1 MSLTFSFASIRDV
14 LSKLER
20 DSTRMR
26 TEEMNGDRFFDFVVT
41 AYSMID
47 WVKRDPSVPASAKQP
62 HEIQWLYS
70 NQWIKVCGD
79 LATAVKHFALT
90 TRHPTTSATTSETGF
105 GVGRFGMGG
114 YGVGE
119 ESIELTLN
127 DGTKLNALDVVQGAI
142 SAWKTFFQVH
152 SV

>member
-20 DSTRMR
+20 DSERML
-26 TEEMNGDRFFDFVVT
+26 TEGMTGDRFFDFVVT

-62 HEIQWLYS
+62 HEIQGLYS
-70 NQWIKVCGD
+70 NQWIRVCGD
-79 LATAVKHFALT
+79 LATAAKHFTLT
-90 TRHPTTSATTSETGF
+90 TRQPITSATTSESGF

-127 DGTKLNALDVVQGAI
+127 DGTEHNALDIVQGAI
-142 SAWKTFFQVH
+142 AAWKTFFRAH
-152 SV
+152 SI